1 MLNAIRSAT
10 VIASVLILFSSV
22 IDADAQDRDEFGMGL
37 LIGEPSGLNAQF
49 FWGPRTA
56 VDVTAAWSLS
66 DEWFMTIADFQVY
79 DYIGDA
85 PREWRWYYGLG
96 GYLALPEND
105 DGTLGVRIPLGIKY
119 HFPHS
124 YIDVWAEVAP
134 ALELVPETQAA
145 FQGGLGLTFWL
156 K

>member
-1 MLNAIRSAT
+1 MLNVLRSAT
-10 VIASVLILFSSV
+10 LIASVLVLLFSV
-22 IDADAQDRDEFGMGL
+22 INVVAQERDEFGIGL
-37 LIGEPSGLNAQF
+37 IVGEPSGLNGQF
-49 FWGPRTA
+49 FWGPHTA
-56 VDVTAAWSLS
+56 IDITAAWSFN
-66 DEWFMTIADFQVY
+66 DWFMTMADFQVY

-96 GYLALPEND
+96 GYLALPENE
-105 DGTLGVRIPLGIKY
+105 DGTLGLRIPVGIKY

-134 ALELVPETQAA
+134 ALELVPETEAD